1 MSITELSIKRPVLVI
16 VGFLVLAIL
25 GAFSY
30 TQLRYELL
38 PDIQAPFV
46 SVSTIYPGASPSEVE
61 TGVTKHIEDAVAT
74 IEKTKRITS
83 SSAEN
88 LSTVVIEFTQSAD
101 GDKSLE
107 HVQRR
112 INTILA
118 QLPQG
123 VKTPMVVK
131 FSLSDTPV
139 LRLAARSN
147 LSTMDFT
154 ELLQNKVK
162 QRLAQV
168 AGVGQIN
175 IIGGEEREI
184 KVFLDAG
191 KLRLRNIAPA
201 QVVGALRS
209 SNVTIPAGSIK
220 DSDAQF
226 AVSVTGKAASTDA
239 LYSVGVATMADGST
253 VRLADVASIVEMR
266 RDIETINRLD
276 GTQSINVQILKQA
289 DANAVAVSAGVR
301 EALGEIE
308 SDAEFAAQ
316 GVKFDVAQDGSEF
329 TLAAAHDV
337 NVDLGLAIFLVAL
350 VMFVFLHSL
359 RNSLIVM
366 VAIPASLL
374 STFIFMQVLGL
385 SLNLLTL
392 LAMSLVIGILVDD
405 SIVVLENIYHHLE
418 KGKDK
423 RTAALDGRNEIGFAA
438 LAITLVDVVVFLP
451 LSFVPGIVGGIVRDF
466 ALVIVIS
473 TLFSLLVCFTLTP
486 MMASR
491 FSKLEHLT
499 RGTLMGRF
507 SLWFEGV
514 YARLAAG
521 YKGILAWAL
530 AHRKTVIALSFS
542 LFVGALMLP
551 AFGFVGGEFVAP
563 TDKGEVAAVLALPAG
578 VKIEQ
583 TDALAREF
591 ESVLRGIPEVRKV
604 ITNVGVEGD
613 GLFAQNSIE
622 FSVTFAPKAERK
634 RSAAELADVI
644 RKKADAFAGVKARVS
659 PIGLFGGGDAPPIQ
673 LIISGADRDSV
684 RLAAQKIAETTRTVA
699 GTADVRLTGE
709 TQKAEIRVAIDR
721 DQATRLGLSAEEVGT
736 TLRMALAGF
745 DDLKFQRG
753 TNQYPIRIQFR
764 AEDRT
769 KTDFLKTITFTNARG
784 ERVELARVATITQVT
799 GFATL
804 ERKDR
809 ANAVTLFSQ
818 AVGRSV
824 GDVGAD
830 MKEKIDALEAA
841 GKLPSGVRVLY
852 GGDLELQG
860 DAFGKLALAF
870 GAAILFMYLVMV
882 ALYNSWIS
890 PFIVLFS
897 IPVAVVGALLAL
909 ALTGNALN
917 IFSILGMIMM
927 TGLVAKN
934 AILIVDRANEN
945 LLQGSSLHD
954 SLMEAG
960 VSRLRPILMT
970 TLAMIIGMLPIALA
984 KNAGG
989 ELKTGLGWALIGG
1002 LTSSMFLSLV
1012 LVPAI
1017 YFTIQNLRRFVFER
1031 LARFTNNNVHQ
1042 DQSSTS
1048 GVESVTEPVAEAAS
1062 NGHFPKKATS
1072 GVIASMVVMLIA
1084 SNAVWA
1090 QDRSTPTLIPAF
1102 SQREKGQ
1109 DLMTVLKPSPSEA
1122 FGRGALEERGEGG
1135 QQASIMAAN
1144 PLRIS
1149 LADAVKTLRE
1159 RNPDVLLANLD
1170 AAKADE
1176 RLRESRSELFP
1187 TITAQGNYQH
1197 NFRSPVFFLPQFAAD
1212 ADGNLTTVPGKLT
1225 AVEAALRNGLNVV
1238 VALQMPVYNASVFA
1252 GLRAAALAG
1261 ELTLAQRRTLI
1272 ATKTAELKR
1281 AYYNVLI
1288 ADEQRR
1294 LTAQNLARAEET
1306 IRETRSLLA
1315 KGLATDNDTLRAF
1328 VAAQSIRP
1336 QLTKATTGIA
1346 ALKTSLAL
1354 LMGLE
1359 AARGKDIEL
1368 TDSLVL
1374 NSSNSQAKTDFV
1386 APLIKGVWGDAQRD
1400 AQYKEALQTALTQ
1413 RPEAKQLT
1421 LGIAAANA
1429 QIEVEQTQY
1438 LPSLAAFGQFQGQ
1451 GQSNDLTFSPFPTT
1465 IFAGLQLNWTLFNG
1479 FKTQARVAQAQ
1490 IALDQNELQLRTLQN
1505 GIAAELQNALD
1516 VLREAEERI
1525 STQTQTVA
1533 AAERNYAAVK
1543 SRFRA
1548 GVAKQLD
1555 VSDAFLMLAQNKTAA
1570 LQAMYDYLLGTVEL
1584 ERVLGQGAE

>member
-1 MSITELSIKRPVLVI
+1 MNLSELSIKRPVLVI

-61 TGVTKHIEDAVAT
+61 TGVTKQIEDAVAT

-83 SSAEN
+83 TSADN

-107 HVQRR
+107 YVQRR

-154 ELLQNKVK
+154 ELLSNKIK
-162 QRLAQV
+162 QRIAQV

-184 KVFLDAG
+184 RVFLDAG
-191 KLRLRNIAPA
+191 KLRLRNISPM
-201 QVVGALRS
+201 QVADALRR
-209 SNVTIPAGSIK
+209 SNVNVPAGNIK

-226 AVSVTGKAASTDA
+226 AVSVTGKAANTDA
-239 LYSVGVATMADGST
+239 LYDVGVAAMPDGST
-253 VRLADVASIVEMR
+253 VRLADVANIVEMR
-266 RDIETINRLD
+266 RDLETINRLN
-276 GTQSINVQILKQA
+276 GSQSISIQILKQT
-289 DANAVAVSAGVR
+289 DANAVAVSTAVR
-301 EALGEIE
+301 EALKEIE
-308 SDAEFAAQ
+308 VDYAAQ
-316 GVKFDVAQDGSEF
+316 NVKFDVAQDASEF

-337 NVDLGLAIFLVAL
+337 NVDLGLAIFLVAA

-374 STFIFMQVLGL
+374 STFIFMQAFGL
-385 SLNLLTL
+385 SLNLMTL

-423 RTAALDGRNEIGFAA
+423 RAAALDGRNEIGFAA

-451 LSFVPGIVGGIVRDF
+451 LSFVPGLIGSIVRDF

-473 TLFSLLVCFTLTP
+473 TLFSLLVSFTLTP

-491 FSKLEHLT
+491 FSKLEHPT
-499 RGTLMGRF
+499 RATLMGRF

-521 YKGILAWAL
+521 YTGILAWAL
-530 AHRKTVIALSFS
+530 AHRKTVIALAFV
-542 LFVGALMLP
+542 LLVGALMLS
-551 AFGFVGGEFVAP
+551 ALGFVGGEFVAP

-583 TDALAREF
+583 TDQLAREF
-591 ESVLRGIPEVRKV
+591 ESVLQGIPEVKKV

-613 GLFAQNSIE
+613 GLFATNAVE
-622 FSVTFAPKAERK
+622 FSITFTPKAERK

-644 RKKADAFAGVKARVS
+644 RKKTEAFAGVTARVS

-684 RLAAQKIAETTRTVA
+684 RLAAQKIADVTRTVA

-764 AEDRT
+764 TEDRM
-769 KTDFLKTITFTNARG
+769 KTDFLRTITFTTARG
-784 ERVELARVATITQVT
+784 ERVELARVANITQVT

-818 AVGRSV
+818 VVGRSV

-830 MKEKIDALEAA
+830 MKEKIDALEAT

-860 DAFGKLALAF
+860 DAFGKLGLAF
-870 GAAILFMYLVMV
+870 AAAILFMYLVMV
-882 ALYNSWIS
+882 ALYNSWVS
-890 PFIVLFS
+890 PFVVLFS

-945 LLQGSSLHD
+945 LLHGAPLLD
-954 SLMEAG
+954 ALTEAG

-984 KNAGG
+984 TNAGS

-1012 LVPAI
+1012 LVPAV
-1017 YFTIQNLRRFVFER
+1017 FFNVQRLREWTINLFAKKEK
-1031 LARFTNNNVHQ
+1031 APA
-1042 DQSSTS
+1042 
-1048 GVESVTEPVAEAAS
+1048 SV
-1062 NGHFPKKATS
+1062 
-1072 GVIASMVVMLIA
+1072 VIAGAVVVMLLATSA
-1084 SNAVWA
+1084 SAWA
-1090 QDRSTPTLIPAF
+1090 QTSQKLSTNIPPHHRFDDA
-1102 SQREKGQ
+1102 SPLVKGGLRGNSLTTAYHQ
-1109 DLMTVLKPSPSEA
+1109 TPS
-1122 FGRGALEERGEGG
+1122 
-1135 QQASIMAAN
+1135 N

-1159 RNPDVLLANLD
+1159 RNPDVLLANMD

-1197 NFRSPVFFLPQFAAD
+1197 NFRPPVFFLPQFAAD

-1261 ELTLAQRRTLI
+1261 ELTQAQRRTLI
-1272 ATKTAELKR
+1272 ATKTAEVKR

-1288 ADEQRR
+1288 AEEQRR
-1294 LTAQNLARAEET
+1294 LTVQNLARSEET
-1306 IRETRSLLA
+1306 LRETRNLLA

-1328 VAAQSIRP
+1328 VAVQGIRP

-1354 LMGLE
+1354 LLGLE
-1359 AARGKDIEL
+1359 ASRGKDLEL
-1368 TDSLVL
+1368 TDSLAVHSLAVL
-1374 NSSNSQAKTDFV
+1374 GNADN
-1386 APLIKGVWGDAQRD
+1386 L
-1400 AQYKEALQTALTQ
+1400 LQTAFAQ
-1413 RPEAKQLT
+1413 RPESRQLT
-1421 LGIAAANA
+1421 LGIATADA

-1451 GQSNDLTFSPFPTT
+1451 GQSNELNFSPFPIS
-1465 IFAGLQLNWTLFNG
+1465 IFAGLQLSWTLFNG

-1490 IALDQNELQLRTLQN
+1490 IAREQSELQLRTLHN
-1505 GIAAELQNALD
+1505 GIAAELQIALD
-1516 VLREAEERI
+1516 ALREAQERI
-1525 STQTQTVA
+1525 ATQTQTA
-1533 AAERNYAAVK
+1533 RAAERNYAATK

-1555 VSDAFLMLAQNKTAA
+1555 VSDAFLMLAQSKTAT
-1570 LQAMYDYLLGTVEL
+1570 LQAVYDYLLGTVEL
-1584 ERVLGQGAE
+1584 ERVLGQGVE